1 MEQVMGTWIRAGA
14 GNRRESSECVGELLE
29 ARRLYRTWLRAVCGQ
44 GRQEEGA
51 A

>member
-1 MEQVMGTWIRAGA
+1 MDQGEVRGTVQSPA
-14 GNRRESSECVGELLE
+14 SELLE